1 MYSPVPV
8 VFVNALSKKE
18 TIGSVCVDYEGCA
31 YDITTKMIHKGNKN
45 IVFVGTEHKY
55 TLNEMKQKG
64 YTRAM
69 QDAGLEPK
77 YIYSSGDIKKNEVFF
92 KEYLGR
98 EVPEVALVVRDSI
111 AISMMNVAMKKGI
124 NVPNQM
130 QVIGF
135 QNTRYAQLSN
145 PKLTCVEIPIYEMG
159 NTAMSYLTSLMRE
172 DFEKTRKAERLLL
185 AYDIIWRDSTK

>member
-1 MYSPVPV
+1 MELCA
-8 VFVNALSKKE
+8 ALKK
-18 TIGSVCVDYEGCA
+18 
-31 YDITTKMIHKGNKN
+31 
-45 IVFVGTEHKY
+45 
-55 TLNEMKQKG
+55 
-64 YTRAM
+64 
-69 QDAGLEPK
+69 AGLSLDEGA
-77 YIYSSGDIKKNEVFF
+77 IYHAS
-92 KEYLGR
+92 
-98 EVPEVALVVRDSI
+98 
-111 AISMMNVAMKKGI
+111 
-124 NVPNQM
+124 M

>member
-1 MYSPVPV
+1 
-8 VFVNALSKKE
+8 
-18 TIGSVCVDYEGCA
+18 
-31 YDITTKMIHKGNKN
+31 
-45 IVFVGTEHKY
+45 
-55 TLNEMKQKG
+55 
-64 YTRAM
+64 
-69 QDAGLEPK
+69 
-77 YIYSSGDIKKNEVFF
+77 
-92 KEYLGR
+92 
-98 EVPEVALVVRDSI
+98 
-111 AISMMNVAMKKGI
+111 MMNVAMKKGI